1 MRVCGIWTKTTPA
14 CPLPP
19 AQLGGDA
26 TPDGYSQGHR
36 APSCQSSHW
45 RASFPGGA
53 AFLTP
58 PQLLVAEATSWTRVV
73 EEQGS
78 TSSACWEYWGSDSH
92 FPCWWGYE
100 SMLGEA
106 SWWNRRLLHPP
117 SLTVTQREACH
128 CPPPSPALEPLLKDF
143 TWREKILK
151 AVKQIATDLF
161 PKELTSF
168 AIEPEEI
175 QT

>member
-1 MRVCGIWTKTTPA
+1 MRLCSIWTKTTPDF
-14 CPLPP
+14 PLPSSVGWRCHSGWLQP
-19 AQLGGDA
+19 R
-26 TPDGYSQGHR
+26 TQG
-36 APSCQSSHW
+36 SLLQSSHW